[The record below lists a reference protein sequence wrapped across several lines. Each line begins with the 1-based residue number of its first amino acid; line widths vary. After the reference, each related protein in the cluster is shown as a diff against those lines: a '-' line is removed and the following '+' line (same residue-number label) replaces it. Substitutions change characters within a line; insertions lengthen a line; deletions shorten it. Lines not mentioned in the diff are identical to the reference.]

1 MKALLL
7 LVVVT
12 LGLSPARARA
22 GDEYAVDP
30 VHSSVTFMVSH
41 LGLAHVHGRFNEFS
55 GSFTVDKDDPGKSS
69 FAMSMKI
76 DSIDTNNKKRDDH
89 LKSGDFFNARQFPL
103 LTFQST
109 AVKAIEGGFEV
120 TGDLTMHG
128 VKKEVTLRL
137 RGGKTVEFPKGMMR
151 TGFNTTLTVKRSD
164 HGMKTALDMLGDEV
178 HIAVGVEAVKK

>member
-1 MKALLL
+1 MKALMLF
-7 LVVVT
+7 LVVA
-12 LGLSPARARA
+12 LGLAPAQVRAA
-22 GDEYAVDP
+22 DEYAVDA

-41 LGLAHVHGRFNEFS
+41 LDLAYVHGRFNDFS
-55 GSFTVDKDDPGKSS
+55 GTFMIDKADPGKSS

-109 AVKAIEGGFEV
+109 SVKAIEGGYEV

-128 VKKEVTLRL
+128 VKKEVTLKL
-137 RGGKTVEFPKGMMR
+137 RGGKTVEFPRGMTR
-151 TGFNTTLTVKRSD
+151 TGFNSTLTVKRSD
-164 HGMKTALDMLGDEV
+164 FGMKMALDTLGDEV